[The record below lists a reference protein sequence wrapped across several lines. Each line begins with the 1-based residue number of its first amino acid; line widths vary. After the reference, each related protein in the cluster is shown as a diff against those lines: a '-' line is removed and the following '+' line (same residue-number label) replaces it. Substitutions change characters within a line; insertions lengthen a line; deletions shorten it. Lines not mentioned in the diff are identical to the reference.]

1 VRVTGV
7 VAMLARMASPHVLFL
22 YRSRQSTGSPVGLG
36 VTALHSVRVLRHNGL
51 RADLAGV
58 WSVDDIHAALSRF
71 PSTTHCVIE
80 APWVSSDDTAA
91 LASRYPSVQFI
102 VRAHSQIGFLQVEA
116 GAIRILRELM
126 HLQDHT
132 LNVSVCA
139 NSELLANFLERTYSG
154 ECLHLPNLYD
164 ASRVARRARD
174 THEHRLL
181 RVGSFGALRLL
192 KNHTTAAAAAM
203 MLARSRNAD
212 LEFWISKDPD
222 PWGAGILDSLHA
234 MFDGLKWAKLV
245 VNAWE
250 GWAAFRRTVAHMDL
264 CYQLSATETFNVTAA
279 DAVAEGVPC
288 VVTPAIA
295 WAPRHWQVDTD
306 RIGDAARV
314 GSQLL
319 ADVDASHDGSRAL
332 ARFTNNATEVWRRY
346 LAVPAHSTSAL
357 NARPWEVL

>member
-1 VRVTGV
+1 
-7 VAMLARMASPHVLFL
+7 MHEPHVLFL

-36 VTALHSVRVLRHNGL
+36 VTALHSVRVLRRNGV
-51 RADLAGV
+51 RADLVGV
-58 WSVDDIHAALSRF
+58 WSIDDIHAALSRY

-80 APWVSSDDTAA
+80 APWVSTDDTAA
-91 LASRYPSVQFI
+91 LAARYPSAHFI

-126 HLQDHT
+126 YLQDHT

-139 NSELLANFLERTYSG
+139 NSELLASFLARTYSG

-164 ASRVARRARD
+164 ASRVTRRARGAHD
-174 THEHRLL
+174 HRLL

-306 RIGDAARV
+306 RVEDAARV
-314 GSQLL
+314 GSYLL
-319 ADVDASHDGSRAL
+319 SDVDAVCDGARAL
-332 ARFTNNATEVWRRY
+332 AQFSGEAKKTWIRY
-346 LAVPAHSTSAL
+346 LQRTVASVDAEAS
-357 NARPWEVL
+357 

>member
-1 VRVTGV
+1 
-7 VAMLARMASPHVLFL
+7 MLFL
-22 YRSRQSTGSPVGLG
+22 YRTRQTTGSPVGLG
-36 VTALHSVRVLRHNGL
+36 VTALHSVRVLRRQGV
-51 RADLAGV
+51 RADFAGA
-58 WSVDDIHAALSRF
+58 WSVDDIHAALSRY

-80 APWVSSDDTAA
+80 APWVSADDTAA
-91 LASRYPSVQFI
+91 LASRYPSVHFI

-139 NSELLANFLERTYSG
+139 NSELLADFLERTYSG

-164 ASRVARRARD
+164 ASRVTRRPRGAHD
-174 THEHRLL
+174 HRLL

-192 KNHTTAAAAAM
+192 KNHTTAAAAAL
-203 MLARSRNAD
+203 MLARARGAD

-245 VNAWE
+245 VNPWE
-250 GWAAFRRTVAHMDL
+250 GWASFRRTVAHMDL
-264 CYQLSATETFNVTAA
+264 CYQLSSTETFNVTAA

-288 VVTPAIA
+288 VVTLAIA
-295 WAPRHWQVDTD
+295 WATRHWQVDTD
-306 RIGDAARV
+306 RVEDAARV
-314 GSQLL
+314 GSHLL
-319 ADVDASHDGSRAL
+319 SDLNAVCDGAL
-332 ARFTNNATEVWRRY
+332 ALERFNRDAIATWIRY
-346 LAVPAHSTSAL
+346 LRRSVSEL
-357 NARPWEVL
+357 NAIGRGTGGRCTTWRGVASVVRRS